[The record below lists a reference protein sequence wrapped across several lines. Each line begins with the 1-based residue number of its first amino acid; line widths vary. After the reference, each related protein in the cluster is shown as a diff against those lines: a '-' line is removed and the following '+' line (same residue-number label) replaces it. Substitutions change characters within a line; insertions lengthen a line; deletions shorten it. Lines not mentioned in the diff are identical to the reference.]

1 MTAPTNTAAPAAAAC
16 VPRAIAGRAVLK
28 RQYAFYDVRDAG
40 LEPLPKM
47 PGAWNAG
54 AAANAQTS
62 SAAGAQQPSFM
73 AAIISLAASVFGGP
87 VKRKHDDDDELCDTK
102 RRRVEPDAQP
112 QLRAEGRQ
120 TTGKPASNNTTGATA
135 SSHHNLTAA
144 AAPSAAR
151 DAPKN
156 LAKPCRPL
164 KRLVI
169 RDCDISG
176 MPTLVD
182 LGSPPRRVPE
192 LMPGLLADNA
202 ANKAPEPQPA
212 ANGQSSGAAPAAALT
227 PPSTPQRLF
236 AAPSGPPPLPEHKRC
251 RRRTRGD
258 KHRPKQA
265 HQAGAKGERKDKA
278 ASA

>member
-1 MTAPTNTAAPAAAAC
+1 MTAPTDTAAPAAAAR

-28 RQYAFYDVRDAG
+28 RQYAFYDLRDAG

-120 TTGKPASNNTTGATA
+120 TTGKPASNNTIGATA
-135 SSHHNLTAA
+135 SSHQNLTAA

-151 DAPKN
+151 DAPEN
-156 LAKPCRPL
+156 PVKPCRPR
-164 KRLVI
+164 KRHVI
-169 RDCDISG
+169 RDISG
-176 MPTLVD
+176 MPALVD
-182 LGSPPRRVPE
+182 LGLPPSCEPE
-192 LMPGLLADNA
+192 ANA
-202 ANKAPEPQPA
+202 ANDALEAGPA
-212 ANGQSSGAAPAAALT
+212 ANDASNGQPGGTKP
-227 PPSTPQRLF
+227 PPSTPRRVF
-236 AAPSGPPPLPEHKRC
+236 AAPSGPPPLPKHKRC
-251 RRRTRGD
+251 RGTRGG
-258 KHRPKQA
+258 KHRRKQL
-265 HQAGAKGERKDKA
+265 HKAGAKDEKKDKA